1 MKYILNAV
9 CVAIA
14 LSACTALPNGEY
26 AAASD
31 VATAS
36 DVVSAS
42 EPVSGS
48 QSASDVAQAV
58 EPPTTKVATEKT
70 NPKSTETQTTENDIT
85 VLPVATPKTDSD
97 KVAKNTTKNNKN
109 DTNVK
114 LNVTLRNQPK
124 TETTKKTK
132 TTKIT
137 QTTKTTK
144 STAKTVKMVK
154 PVVKL
159 PPPPPPKP
167 VLTRRQ
173 VLEQEIARERAA
185 LQSAKAQL
193 AAAKKSGN
201 AKNIAKLNAAVQDR
215 ELNVRAIESEMKR

>member
-26 AAASD
+26 
-31 VATAS
+31 VAAS

-42 EPVSGS
+42 EPVVAS

-58 EPPTTKVATEKT
+58 EQPTQQVATEKT
-70 NPKSTETQTTENDIT
+70 KLVDDKVTENDIT
-85 VLPVATPKTDSD
+85 VLPVATPTKDSD
-97 KVAKNTTKNNKN
+97 KVAKNTIKN
-109 DTNVK
+109 DKNDANVK

-137 QTTKTTK
+137 PTTKITK
-144 STAKTVKMVK
+144 STTKTVKMVK

-173 VLEQEIARERAA
+173 VLEKEIARERAA

-215 ELNVRAIESEMKR
+215 ELNIRAIESEMKR

>member
-31 VATAS
+31 VVT
-36 DVVSAS
+36 AS
-42 EPVSGS
+42 EPVVAS

-58 EPPTTKVATEKT
+58 EQPTQQVATEKT
-70 NPKSTETQTTENDIT
+70 NPKSTETPTTENDIT
-85 VLPVATPKTDSD
+85 VLPVATPTKDSD
-97 KVAKNTTKNNKN
+97 KVAKNTTKNDKN
-109 DTNVK
+109 DANVK

-137 QTTKTTK
+137 PTTKTTK

-173 VLEQEIARERAA
+173 VLEKEIARERAA

-215 ELNVRAIESEMKR
+215 ELNIRAIESEMKR